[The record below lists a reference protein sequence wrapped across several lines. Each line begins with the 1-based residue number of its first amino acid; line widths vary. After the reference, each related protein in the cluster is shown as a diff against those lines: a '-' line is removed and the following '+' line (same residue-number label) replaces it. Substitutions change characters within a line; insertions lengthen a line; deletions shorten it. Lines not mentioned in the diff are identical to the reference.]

1 MRQSRA
7 LTVAGS
13 VRTNPFGVRR
23 TVVGLAA
30 AAALVWAGI
39 AFAQEAYIGLKL
51 GQQVSDLRKQNT
63 EIAAQNAGYRKDV
76 QGLTNGTAD
85 EEEARLNGYAKPNEK
100 TYLVTTPASPS
111 PTASARPSPT
121 ASPRPSP
128 HPPPLRGG
136 SGKAPV

>member
-1 MRQSRA
+1 M
-7 LTVAGS
+7 TVAGS
-13 VRTNPFGVRR
+13 VRTNSFGVRK

-39 AFAQEAYIGLKL
+39 AFAQEAYIGHKL
-51 GQQVSDLRKQNT
+51 SQQVSDLRKQNT

-100 TYLVTTPASPS
+100 TYLVTTPPSPS
-111 PTASARPSPT
+111 PNA
-121 ASPRPSP
+121 SP
-128 HPPPLRGG
+128 HP
-136 SGKAPV
+136 

>member
-13 VRTNPFGVRR
+13 VRTNSFGVRK

-39 AFAQEAYIGLKL
+39 AFAQEAYIGHKL
-51 GQQVSDLRKQNT
+51 SQQVSDLRKQNT
-63 EIAAQNAGYRKDV
+63 GIAAQNAGYRKDV

-100 TYLVTTPASPS
+100 TYLVTTPPSPS
-111 PTASARPSPT
+111 PNA
-121 ASPRPSP
+121 SP
-128 HPPPLRGG
+128 HP
-136 SGKAPV
+136 

>member
-13 VRTNPFGVRR
+13 VRTNSFGVRK
-23 TVVGLAA
+23 TVIGLAA

-39 AFAQEAYIGLKL
+39 AFAQEAYIGHKL
-51 GQQVSDLRKQNT
+51 SQQVSDLRKQNT
-63 EIAAQNAGYRKDV
+63 GIAAQNAGYRKDV

-100 TYLVTTPASPS
+100 TYLVTTPPSPS
-111 PTASARPSPT
+111 PNA
-121 ASPRPSP
+121 SP
-128 HPPPLRGG
+128 HP
-136 SGKAPV
+136 

>member
-13 VRTNPFGVRR
+13 VRTNSFGVRK

-39 AFAQEAYIGLKL
+39 AFAQEAYIGHKL

-100 TYLVTTPASPS
+100 TYLVTTPPSPS
-111 PTASARPSPT
+111 PNA
-121 ASPRPSP
+121 SP
-128 HPPPLRGG
+128 HP
-136 SGKAPV
+136 

>member
-1 MRQSRA
+1 

-13 VRTNPFGVRR
+13 VRTNSFGVRK

-39 AFAQEAYIGLKL
+39 AFAQEAYIGHKL
-51 GQQVSDLRKQNT
+51 SQQVSDLRKQNT

-100 TYLVTTPASPS
+100 TYLVTTPPSPS
-111 PTASARPSPT
+111 PNA
-121 ASPRPSP
+121 SP
-128 HPPPLRGG
+128 HP
-136 SGKAPV
+136 

>member
-13 VRTNPFGVRR
+13 VRTNYFGVRK

-30 AAALVWAGI
+30 AAALVWAGS
-39 AFAQEAYIGLKL
+39 AFAQEAYIGHKL
-51 GQQVSDLRKQNT
+51 SQQVSDLRKQNT
-63 EIAAQNAGYRKDV
+63 GIAAQNAGYRKDV

-100 TYLVTTPASPS
+100 TYLVTTPPSPS
-111 PTASARPSPT
+111 PNA
-121 ASPRPSP
+121 SP
-128 HPPPLRGG
+128 HP
-136 SGKAPV
+136 

>member
-13 VRTNPFGVRR
+13 VRANSFGVRKA
-23 TVVGLAA
+23 VIVLAA
-30 AAALVWAGI
+30 SVALVWAGV
-39 AFAQEAYIGLKL
+39 AFAQEAYVVHRLS
-51 GQQVSDLRKQNT
+51 QQVSDLRKQNA
-63 EIAAQNAGYRKDV
+63 EIARQNTGYRKDV

-111 PTASARPSPT
+111 PAASARPSP
-121 ASPRPSP
+121 
-128 HPPPLRGG
+128 
-136 SGKAPV
+136 